1 MTKTFREHPH
11 DKGKCSSRPSLI
23 VQVIMMMMVMMIVRM
38 VMVMMMVEEEEEE
51 DDEDD
56 ALSPFFDCAREVIP
70 DSAIKQICS
79 HLKIIEGKLFE
90 ESKQMLCGIKIDPE
104 NIFRTQ

>member
-1 MTKTFREHPH
+1 MFQSPFFCCAS
-11 DKGKCSSRPSLI
+11 DNDDDGDDDC
-23 VQVIMMMMVMMIVRM
+23 
-38 VMVMMMVEEEEEE
+38 E
-51 DDEDD
+51 DGDGDDDGEDEDD

-104 NIFRTQ
+104 NIF